1 MVKSVNWMNDSIK
14 TLTPIRV
21 CLLYLARA
29 LECEYRIRWLLSFAI
44 GFHLWAHSNPDLS
57 WKRAIFTGNGM
68 NDGIMWME
76 WLLICSTFHLNT
88 MITMIKIPNKK
99 HCQCYKVSDKIKS
112 KILTEELS
120 IITNGDC
127 LNAKENQKEKANS
140 IS

>member
-1 MVKSVNWMNDSIK
+1 MRRKMMVKSVNWLNDSIK
-14 TLTPIRV
+14 TLTPIRI

-29 LECEYRIRWLLSFAI
+29 WECEYRIRWMFFFAI
-44 GFHLWAHSNPDLS
+44 GCHLWAHSNPDLS
-57 WKRAIFTGNGM
+57 WKRATGNGM
-68 NDGIMWME
+68 NDGIMWMK

-88 MITMIKIPNKK
+88 MITMIKISNKK

-120 IITNGDC
+120 IITNG
-127 LNAKENQKEKANS
+127 EEKANS